1 MKENLISL
9 PSGMIINFSNVAFT
23 ECRKRGRIRLSFNV
37 QDRDGGGLIE
47 HDLDSDDARALIEE
61 LSRKG
66 VDVASL
72 WKNTGIEATP
82 VIEPRPEPI
91 V

>member
-1 MKENLISL
+1 MNENLISL
-9 PSGMIINFSNVAFT
+9 PSGMIINFSNVAFA

-47 HDLDSDDARALIEE
+47 HDLDSEDARALIEE

-66 VDVASL
+66 VDVANF
-72 WKNTGIEATP
+72 WKNREIEATP
-82 VIEPRPEPI
+82 VIAPKSEPI

>member
-9 PSGMIINFSNVAFT
+9 PSGIIINFANVAFL

-47 HDLDSDDARALIEE
+47 QDLDSEDARALIEE
-61 LSRKG
+61 FSRKG
-66 VDVASL
+66 VDVATL
-72 WKNTGIEATP
+72 WKNLGIDATP
-82 VIEPRPEPI
+82 VIAAESEPI
-91 V
+91 A